1 MKKFTAILLSTLLVL
16 ASILIVPLGVS
27 AEEVNDADFL
37 FEVRSVNASL
47 KAGDTVKVDV
57 AAIENK
63 GFAYG
68 SVKAEWDK
76 DALELTDVVYTD
88 FAPDNNASDVKNSGK
103 YIARFGSYTASENT
117 TGTGILFSLIFKI
130 TEAAEEADYPITLSN
145 AEVLNSDSKT
155 LTAYTLSG
163 NVVLGAYKDKAL
175 VLEADKVKT
184 DEYETEVSVPVK
196 ATKNNGYKSGSV
208 LVSWDEKALSLSK
221 VNYSDNAPNNG
232 SAAVSNSGSYTV
244 KFGGSK
250 TYSGTGTFFTL
261 VFKVIKGAE
270 DGSYTVGLGNA
281 EVTDGSGKA
290 VETGLTSGAVI
301 VKIYSEIYV
310 PTEGTKPTDPPEETV
325 APDTTPIA
333 DPNYSGKC
341 GECDW
346 LFVESTGTLIIHGT
360 GGMDNFGSSKKTP
373 WAQHIDK
380 IKKVEVRNGVTT
392 IGNSAFRDLKNLTEA
407 SLTNTLTVIEDYAF
421 LDCGLTKITVPAS
434 VTEFG
439 SNCIGFSSSPA
450 TSEEVGDDYV
460 YTVVSGFMMYGESG
474 SAAETYAKEDEVP
487 FTSTTFVEPTTESAT
502 EYIPTLPPETDPIE
516 TSIIPPE
523 SETETEGGNNSGTIG
538 DLKWSF
544 DTATGTITISG
555 TGEMPDFDG
564 GTRPWDEFKEWDLK
578 SIVINEGVT
587 SVGNQAFEFIP
598 RVTSI
603 SLPST
608 LKSIGNGAFSG
619 AVSLTALTI
628 PTGVEKIGDV
638 AFSEAG
644 ISSVRIPNT
653 VKELGVA
660 AFNYCQ
666 NLSSVTIGSGISS
679 ISDYAFFWC
688 AKLKSITIPKTVT
701 NIGNYALGYVV
712 DEEQGV
718 ETTMK
723 DFEIRGEKSSAA
735 EKYAKDHGFKFTE
748 TVVPVETDPTNPIPT
763 ETDKPTNPIETDK
776 PTNPIETDKPTNPN
790 ESETS
795 KPSESETTPPQKQT
809 ITLSYLP
816 SAEQYAAGYRYE
828 VVVQGKDGK
837 MNAHL
842 LEASVI
848 KLGGVPVYSATF
860 EIEGDLALVIFQI
873 YSGDTWVAQVTKNV
887 SKLDDVVG
895 KIITADGSVYG
906 EEKPTEPQPTETD
919 KPVQTPKLNK
929 TSLRLKAG
937 ATATL
942 KVTNGKAK
950 SFKSSKKAIATVDKK
965 GKVTAL
971 SKGNSTITVTTTKGK
986 KLTCKVKVQTNPT
999 LKIGGETF
1007 RKSKTYIIKKDKTLT
1022 VNIKGKAAAVKNKYK
1037 TNKPKIAKVT
1047 SKANESKKIIIKA
1060 YKETGKATVTIIING
1075 VTFRVKVKVEK

>member
-1 MKKFTAILLSTLLVL
+1 MKKYTAILLSTLLVL
-16 ASILIVPLGVS
+16 ASVLIVPLGVS
-27 AEEVNDADFL
+27 AEEVTDADFL

-130 TEAAEEADYPITLSN
+130 TEAAEESAYPITLSSP
-145 AEVLNSDSKT
+145 EVLDRDSKS

-301 VKIYSEIYV
+301 VKIFNEIYV
-310 PTEGTKPTDPPEETV
+310 PAESTKPTEPPEETV

-373 WAQHIDK
+373 WAQHQDK

-407 SLTNTLTVIEDYAF
+407 SLTNTLTVIEDFAF
-421 LDCGLTKITVPAS
+421 LDCGLTKITVPAT
-434 VTEFG
+434 VTELG

-450 TSEEVGDDYV
+450 TSEETGDDYV

-516 TSIIPPE
+516 TSDTTPIIPSE

-564 GTRPWDEFKEWDLK
+564 GTRPWDEFKEWDMK

-587 SVGNQAFEFIP
+587 SVGNNAFEFIP

-608 LKSIGNGAFSG
+608 LKTIGSGAFSG

-644 ISSVRIPNT
+644 ISSLRIPNT
-653 VKELGVA
+653 VKELGMA

-712 DEEQGV
+712 DEQQGV

-723 DFEIRGEKSSAA
+723 DFEIRGEKGSAA

-763 ETDKPTNPIETDK
+763 ETDKPTNPNESET
-776 PTNPIETDKPTNPN
+776 TTNPN
-790 ESETS
+790 ESETA
-795 KPSESETTPPQKQT
+795 PQKQE

-816 SAEQYAAGYRYE
+816 SAEQYNAGYRYE

-842 LEASVI
+842 LETSVI
-848 KLGGVPVYSATF
+848 KLGGIPVYSATF

-919 KPVQTPKLNK
+919 KPVDTKAPKLNK
-929 TSLRLKAG
+929 TTLQLKAG

-942 KVTNGKAK
+942 KVTGGKAK
-950 SFKSSKKAIATVDKK
+950 SFKSSKKAIATVDNK

-971 SKGNSTITVTTTKGK
+971 SKGNTTITVTTTTGE
-986 KLTCKVKVQTNPT
+986 KLTCKVKVQTSPT
-999 LKIGGETF
+999 LKIGGKGF
-1007 RKSKTYIIKKDKTLT
+1007 SKSKTYTIKKNKSLT
-1022 VNIKGKAAAVKNKYK
+1022 VNIKGKAATVKNKYG
-1037 TNKPKIAKVT
+1037 TTKPKIAKVT
-1047 SKANESKKIIIKA
+1047 SKATEKKKITIKA
-1060 YKETGKATVTIIING
+1060 YKKTGKATIAITING
-1075 VTFRVKVKVEK
+1075 VTFKVKVKVKK